1 MAKIRKYLPIRVFSD
16 YFAYGYWWGKYCFFF
31 GKKST
36 CFGIVPLDYVANR
49 LTYASNYKLVGN
61 GDCASWSEE
70 RQRDNERK

>member
-16 YFAYGYWWGKYCFFF
+16 YFAYGYWWGKYCFFL

-36 CFGIVPLDYVANR
+36 CFGILPLDYVANR

-61 GDCASWSEE
+61 GDCASWSEK
-70 RQRDNERK
+70 RQWENERK